1 MGNVFLLPQRGLC
14 CLAGWVFVTF
24 DFRILTHASS
34 NEQKPNPTETSPGGP
49 AVSEAQRGSCSTEFF
64 SLDSCLLPARLFRVL
79 LLGLRPHW
87 YFTLNIKKNTLVS
100 YIFEMNRSLPY

>member
-49 AVSEAQRGSCSTEFF
+49 AVSEAQRVLVPLNSSVWIPACCLPDF
-64 SLDSCLLPARLFRVL
+64 SGFCF
-79 LLGLRPHW
+79 LGCVH
-87 YFTLNIKKNTLVS
+87 TGI
-100 YIFEMNRSLPY
+100 SL